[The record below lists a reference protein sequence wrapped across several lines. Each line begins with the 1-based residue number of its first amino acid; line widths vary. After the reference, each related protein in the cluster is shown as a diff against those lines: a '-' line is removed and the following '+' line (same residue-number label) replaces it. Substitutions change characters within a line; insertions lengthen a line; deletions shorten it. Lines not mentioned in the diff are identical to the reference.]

1 MPQSFDRAELFADT
15 SLVGAVF
22 CRAYSRRADEW
33 LAHLFAEAQGPEFG
47 VALVAVGG
55 YGRAELSP
63 NSDLDVVLLH
73 EKGVDVEELAA
84 NIWYPVWDEGI
95 KLGHSVRTPR
105 QALALAKE
113 DLDTATALLSMRHL
127 AGDASLSKKLAGSA
141 AEKWVQQ
148 ARHWLPM
155 IEERTA
161 QRHETTGEVAFML
174 EPDLKDGRGGL
185 RDVHAIDWAMATDD
199 LDASIDYAAVLDS
212 YETLLAIRVELHR
225 STGRSSNLLLLEEQD
240 AVADRL
246 GYADADVLMSAVAAA
261 GRTISWA
268 SDDIWRRLLHRPHRW
283 AKAGKRH
290 PLGNHMSSVDGGLLL
305 EPDANT
311 RDPLLGL
318 QVAQAAAEHGLTIER
333 SVLEV
338 LATEVPPLPE
348 PWPVEARK
356 LFEQTLLAG
365 HAAIPVM
372 EALDHVE
379 LLHRMIPEWEA
390 NRSRPQ
396 RNAYHR
402 FTVDRHLLETA
413 AVAAGLVDRVDR
425 PDLLVVGA
433 LLHDIG
439 KGYPGDH
446 TVVGVEMI
454 APIAR
459 RMGYND
465 ADTQLLVAMCRHHL
479 LLPDVATRRDIGDDS
494 TIAFVA
500 DEVDDLVLLQ
510 LLDGLTEADSIA
522 TGPAAW
528 SRWKAGLVR
537 ELVERTAVHIASDEP
552 VVTESTFPTDAQL
565 AVMQRGVLSIAV
577 HGDHVTVVLP
587 DAQALLWRVAGTIA
601 LHGLDVLQADLYSQD
616 HMALQ
621 VFRVEVGGWGVD
633 AERLSDDIVK
643 ALAGEIK
650 VFSRLTERQNAYANA
665 SRRVSPVPVVPTQVR
680 VDNATSD
687 RATIIEVSATD
698 SIGLLCRLARTI
710 SELDLDITTAKVQT
724 LGEQAVDSFYV
735 VDVDGNKISDETR
748 IAAIETAITDHLAS
762 LVVAS

>member
-1 MPQSFDRAELFADT
+1 MPQSFDRAELFADA

-22 CRAYSRRADEW
+22 CRTYSRRADEW
-33 LAHLFAEAQGPEFG
+33 LAHLFAEAQGPESG

-73 EKGVDVEELAA
+73 EKGVDVDELAA

-127 AGDASLSKKLAGSA
+127 AGDPAVSEKLAGMA

-148 ARHWLPM
+148 AGLWLPM
-155 IEERTA
+155 LEARTTER
-161 QRHETTGEVAFML
+161 HKTTGEVAFML

-185 RDVHAIDWAMATDD
+185 RDVHAIGWAMATDD
-199 LDASIDYAAVLDS
+199 LDVSTDQAALLDS
-212 YETLLAIRVELHR
+212 YETLLAVRVELHR

-240 AVADRL
+240 AVAERL

-283 AKAGKRH
+283 AKAGKHH

-305 EPDANT
+305 EPEADT
-311 RDPLLGL
+311 RDPLLVL
-318 QVAQAAAEHGLTIER
+318 RVAHAAAQHGLAIER
-333 SVLEV
+333 SVLEI
-338 LATEVPPLPE
+338 LATEVPPIPE
-348 PWPVEARK
+348 PWPVEARE
-356 LFEQTLLAG
+356 LFEQILLEG
-365 HAAIPVM
+365 HAAVPVL
-372 EALDHVE
+372 EALDHVG
-379 LLHRMIPEWEA
+379 LLHRMIPEWEP

-413 AVAAGLVDRVDR
+413 AVAAGLVYRVDR

-446 TVVGVEMI
+446 TIVGVEMI

-459 RMGYND
+459 RMGYNES
-465 ADTQLLVAMCRHHL
+465 DTQLLVAMCQHHL

-500 DEVDDLVLLQ
+500 DEVGDLVLLQ

-537 ELVERTAVHIASDEP
+537 ELVERAAVHIASDEP
-552 VVTESTFPTDAQL
+552 VVTESTFPTEAQL
-565 AVMQRGVLSIAV
+565 AVMQRGVLSIEV
-577 HGDHVTVVLP
+577 HGNHVTVVLP
-587 DAQALLWRVAGTIA
+587 DAQALLWRVAGTLA

-616 HMALQ
+616 HMALH
-621 VFRVEVGGWGVD
+621 VFRVEIGRSGLD
-633 AERLSDDIVK
+633 AGRLSDDIVK

-650 VFSRLTERQNAYANA
+650 VFTRLTERQNVYGNA

-680 VDNATSD
+680 LDNATSD

-698 SIGLLCRLARTI
+698 SIGLLCRLARAI

-748 IAAIETAITDHLAS
+748 LAAIKTSISEHLATLAEFS
-762 LVVAS
+762 